1 MAAPDVP
8 IDVDPETGIWRTDG
22 MPMIYLPRHFLVN
35 LLKTMEGEVG
45 HARFRELFH
54 ASAELSAR
62 QWCAAEAKTHGL
74 TPIETFRHYLRRMG
88 SRGHG
93 RFELVAMDREAR
105 QAEVV
110 ARHSAIALAQ
120 GPETGR
126 KVCTILEGS
135 FAGGL
140 AHVLEGEGIE
150 GTPDCRELACL
161 AEGHPECRF
170 ALSW

>member
-1 MAAPDVP
+1 MAAPEVP
-8 IDVDPETGIWRTDG
+8 IDVDPDTGIWRTDG

-45 HARFRELFH
+45 SARFRELFYG
-54 ASAELSAR
+54 SAELSAR
-62 QWCAAEAKTHGL
+62 QWCAAEARTHGL
-74 TPIETFRHYLRRMG
+74 SPLATFHHYLRRMG

-93 RFELVAMDREAR
+93 RFELTRLDRDAR
-105 QAEVV
+105 RAEVV
-110 ARHSAIALAQ
+110 ARNSAIALGY
-120 GPETGR
+120 GPQTGR
-126 KVCTILEGS
+126 KVCAILEGS

-140 AHVLEGEGIE
+140 GHVLEGEGIA
-150 GTPDCRELACL
+150 GKPDCVEVACL